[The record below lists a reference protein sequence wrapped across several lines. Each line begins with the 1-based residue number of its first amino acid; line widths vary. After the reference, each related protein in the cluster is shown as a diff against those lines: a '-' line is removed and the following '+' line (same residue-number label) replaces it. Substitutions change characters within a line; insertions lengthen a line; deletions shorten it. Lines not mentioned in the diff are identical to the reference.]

1 MKDTTRNRIQVIVQL
16 SLQLLIVYSV
26 VTIALETM
34 PSLESYDQ
42 FFRVSEI
49 VVVTVFTIEY
59 LVAWWFSDN
68 RLKYPFRLLSIL
80 DLLAILPF
88 YLSLTIDLRTVR
100 AIRLMR
106 IFRVLKLGRYNRAMR
121 TIGMALKRT
130 GPEIGVVFLGAGIM
144 IVISAMALY
153 YAEHDAQPQVYSS
166 IPASLWWAVT
176 TLTTVGYGDVSPI
189 TPTGKIVAAVV
200 MLTGIGLIALPTSLI
215 SGAMTDILQ
224 EQRKEIATGSS

>member
-1 MKDTTRNRIQVIVQL
+1 MKDTTRNRIQMIVQL

-26 VTIALETM
+26 VTMALETM

-59 LVAWWFSDN
+59 LVAWWLSDN
-68 RLKYPFRLLSIL
+68 RLKHPFRLLSIL

>member
-1 MKDTTRNRIQVIVQL
+1 MKDTTRNRIQMIVQL

-26 VTIALETM
+26 VTMALETM

>member
-1 MKDTTRNRIQVIVQL
+1 
-16 SLQLLIVYSV
+16 
-26 VTIALETM
+26 
-34 PSLESYDQ
+34 
-42 FFRVSEI
+42 
-49 VVVTVFTIEY
+49 
-59 LVAWWFSDN
+59 
-68 RLKYPFRLLSIL
+68 
-80 DLLAILPF
+80 
-88 YLSLTIDLRTVR
+88 
-100 AIRLMR
+100 
-106 IFRVLKLGRYNRAMR
+106 
-121 TIGMALKRT
+121 MALKRT